1 MERESVYRKKYPMI
15 EEDLIVI
22 IMSLRITPKVQT
34 ARANSNPNLVQL
46 PNPGSCSLYIIAK
59 NMCSKDGS
67 Q

>member
-1 MERESVYRKKYPMI
+1 MI